1 MSLQNSRI
9 CSLTDGRG
17 QRGIALG
24 SFLVTCVIVIFVALI
39 GLKLAGPYMEYFKIK
54 ADFKKVASDPS
65 LQTASA
71 KEIKSG
77 FWKFAAVDD
86 ITSITQ
92 DDIEVEKTGSDI
104 TLSAEY
110 SVKVPLVANVSLLV
124 DFNPTSN

>member
-1 MSLQNSRI
+1 MKKTCMHSLKN
-9 CSLTDGRG
+9 TYG

-24 SFLVTCVIVIFVALI
+24 SFLVTCVLVIFVALI

-54 ADFKKVASDPS
+54 ADFKKVATNPE

-77 FWKFAAVDD
+77 FWKYAAIDD

-92 DDIEVEKTGSDI
+92 DDIDVEKTGSDI
-104 TLSAEY
+104 TLSATY
-110 SVKVPLVANVSLLV
+110 SVKVPLVANISLLV
-124 DFNPTSN
+124 DFNPTSE